1 MTTYLGFST
10 YNRVRKF
17 TLTDFELV
25 RQDLFNHFSI
35 RRGEKLMNPKFGTV
49 IWDLLFEPLTDDVR
63 EVIISDIK
71 NVVNYDPRI
80 EAESVVVTEFNHG
93 IQIELELRY
102 VLTSQVEN
110 LALRFDRSSRTLAV
124 AGYTTILI

>member
-35 RRGEKLMNPKFGTV
+35 RKGEKLMNPKFGTV

-63 EVIISDIK
+63 SIIVSDIK

-80 EAESVVVTEFNHG
+80 EADNVTVTEYNHG

-110 LALRFDRSSRTLAV
+110 LALRFDKATRTLTV
-124 AGYTTILI
+124 AG

>member
-1 MTTYLGFST
+1 MATYFGFST

-17 TLTDFELV
+17 KLTDFDLV

-35 RRGEKLMNPKFGTV
+35 RKGQKLMNPKFGTV
-49 IWDLLFEPLTDDVR
+49 IWDLLFEPMTEEVR
-63 EVIISDIK
+63 ALIVNDIK
-71 NVVNYDPRI
+71 TVVDYDPRV
-80 EAESVVVTEFNHG
+80 ETDNVTVTEYEHG

-110 LALRFDRSSRTLAV
+110 MVMQFDRQSKSLAMV
-124 AGYTTILI
+124 G

>member
-49 IWDLLFEPLTDDVR
+49 IWDLLFEPLTDEVR
-63 EVIISDIK
+63 EIIISDIK

-80 EAESVVVTEFNHG
+80 EAETVVVTEFNHG

-110 LALRFDRSSRTLAV
+110 LALKFDRTTRTLTV
-124 AGYTTILI
+124 AG

>member
-49 IWDLLFEPLTDDVR
+49 IWDLLFEPLTDEVR
-63 EVIISDIK
+63 EIIISDIK

-80 EAESVVVTEFNHG
+80 EAESVTVTEFNHG

-110 LALRFDRSSRTLAV
+110 LALRFDRAARTLTV
-124 AGYTTILI
+124 AG

>member
-1 MTTYLGFST
+1 MSTYFGFST

-17 TLTDFELV
+17 KLTDFDLV

-35 RRGEKLMNPKFGTV
+35 RKGQKLMNPKFGTI
-49 IWDLLFEPLTDDVR
+49 IWDLLFEPMTEEVR
-63 EVIISDIK
+63 GLIIEDIK
-71 NVVNYDPRI
+71 SVVDYDPRV
-80 EAESVVVTEFNHG
+80 ETDNVTVTEYEHG

-110 LALRFDRSSRTLAV
+110 MVMQFDRQSKSLAMV
-124 AGYTTILI
+124 G

>member
-35 RRGEKLMNPKFGTV
+35 RKGEKLMNPKFGTI

-63 EVIISDIK
+63 SAIISDIK

-80 EAESVVVTEFNHG
+80 EADNVTVTEYNHG

-102 VLTSQVEN
+102 VLTNQVES
-110 LALRFDRSSRTLAV
+110 LALNFDRTSRTLTV
-124 AGYTTILI
+124 AG

>member
-1 MTTYLGFST
+1 MATYFGFST

-17 TLTDFELV
+17 KLTDFDLV

-35 RRGEKLMNPKFGTV
+35 RKGQKLMNPKFGTI
-49 IWDLLFEPLTDDVR
+49 IWDLLFEPMTEEVR
-63 EVIISDIK
+63 GLIVEDIK
-71 NVVNYDPRI
+71 SVVDYDPR
-80 EAESVVVTEFNHG
+80 VQTDNVTVTEYEHG

-110 LALRFDRSSRTLAV
+110 MVMQFDRQSKSLAMV
-124 AGYTTILI
+124 G

>member
-1 MTTYLGFST
+1 MATYFGFST

-17 TLTDFELV
+17 KLTDFDLV

-35 RRGEKLMNPKFGTV
+35 RKGQKLMNPKFGTI
-49 IWDLLFEPLTDDVR
+49 IWDLLFEPMTEEVR
-63 EVIISDIK
+63 GLIVEDIK
-71 NVVNYDPRI
+71 TVVDYDPRV
-80 EAESVVVTEFNHG
+80 ETDNVTVTEYEHG

-110 LALRFDRSSRTLAV
+110 MVMQFDRQSKSLAMV
-124 AGYTTILI
+124 G

>member
-10 YNRVRKF
+10 YNRLRKF

-35 RRGEKLMNPKFGTV
+35 RKGEKLMNPKFGTV

-63 EVIISDIK
+63 NIIISDIK

-80 EAESVVVTEFNHG
+80 EADSVTVTEYNHG

-110 LALRFDRSSRTLAV
+110 LALRFDKASRTLTV
-124 AGYTTILI
+124 AG